1 MRFYVNSIT
10 FDIKYSFLLIIAFS
24 ILANNYNY
32 LYVLLFSSLH
42 ELGHLISLYIIGGRA
57 ESITFSYYGIAL
69 KHNSSLTWFKNI
81 IFLSSG
87 IIVNLICACFNFYR
101 DINICLLLINA
112 LPIYPL
118 DGGRILK
125 IVLNQVF
132 RLNISDVIFKI
143 ISFIIFA
150 LIVVLAIY
158 IKSISL
164 LFILIYIIIYSINN
178 SFD

>member
-57 ESITFSYYGIAL
+57 EVITFSYYGIAL
-69 KHNSSLTWFKNI
+69 KHNSSLSWFKNI
-81 IFLSSG
+81 IFLLSG
-87 IIVNLICACFNFYR
+87 IMVNLAFVCLNIYR
-101 DINICLLLINA
+101 DINICLLFINA

-118 DGGRILK
+118 DGGRVLK
-125 IVLNQVF
+125 IVLNQIF
-132 RLNISDVIFKI
+132 GLNVSDTFFKI
-143 ISFIIFA
+143 ISFMILA
-150 LIVVLAIY
+150 LIVVLAFY
-158 IKSISL
+158 IKNISL
-164 LFILIYIIIYSINN
+164 IFILVYIVIYSINN